1 MLRVRSV
8 AIPALKVMS
17 APPVDKID
25 LHVLSHNDAGEGLLL
40 QKLLQSRDSAWVGHT
55 CAGQQRC

>member
-17 APPVDKID
+17 APPIDKID
-25 LHVLSHNDAGEGLLL
+25 LLSHNDAGEGLLL